1 MSLVETKLLRT
12 ASSPV
17 PTVGRLDKMLK
28 PVRDSHSGWQTLRR
42 FVRIP
47 SACVSALILLALL
60 LAAALAPLLTSYQSD
75 AISPL
80 DAYTPPSLDHL
91 MGTDNFGRDVF
102 SRVLYGGRISL
113 MVGFAA
119 TVIGGGIGLLLGMLA
134 SFFIGVIDEIIMRLL
149 DIMLAFPDILLS
161 MGIVALLGP
170 SVQNVVIAVGIS
182 YVAGF
187 ARIARGSVLSVKAQ
201 DHVLAAQALGCRPAT
216 IMRRHI
222 LPNIVAPLTVY
233 GTLSIASAI
242 LAAAGLSFLGLGAQP
257 PTPEWGVMLSDGR
270 ETLNRAWWV
279 SLFPGLAILVTTL
292 SINFVGDGLR
302 TALDPRVRGR

>member
-1 MSLVETKLLRT
+1 
-12 ASSPV
+12 
-17 PTVGRLDKMLK
+17 MLK
-28 PVRDSHSGWQTLRR
+28 PTRESHSAWQTLRR

-47 SACVSALILLALL
+47 SACVGALILLVLL
-60 LAAALAPLLTSYQSD
+60 LAAALAPLLTPYESD
-75 AISPL
+75 VIAPL
-80 DAYTPPSLDHL
+80 DSYDPPSLDHL
-91 MGTDNFGRDVF
+91 MGTDKFGRDVF
-102 SRVLYGGRISL
+102 TRVLFGGRISL

-119 TVIGGGIGLLLGMLA
+119 TVLGGGIGLLLGMLA
-134 SFFIGVIDEIIMRLL
+134 SFLAGLVDEIIMRLL

-187 ARIARGSVLSVKAQ
+187 ARIVRGSVFSVKAQ
-201 DHVLAAQALGCRPAT
+201 DHVLAAQALGCRPT
-216 IMRRHI
+216 VIMWRHI
-222 LPNIVAPLTVY
+222 LPNIVAPLIVY
-233 GTLSIASAI
+233 GTLSVASAI

>member
-1 MSLVETKLLRT
+1 MATERFRAAPEPAATDD
-12 ASSPV
+12 
-17 PTVGRLDKMLK
+17 RLDAMPK
-28 PVRDSHSGWQTLRR
+28 PSRDSHSPWETLWR

-47 SACVSALILLALL
+47 SASVGALILLVLV
-60 LAAALAPLLTSYQSD
+60 LAAVLAPLLTSYESD

-80 DAYTPPSLDHL
+80 DAYAPPSLDHP
-91 MGTDNFGRDVF
+91 MGTDKFGRDVF
-102 SRVLYGGRISL
+102 TRVLYGGRISL
-113 MVGFAA
+113 MVGVVA
-119 TVIGGGIGLLLGMLA
+119 TVIGGGIGLLLGMFA
-134 SFFIGVIDEIIMRLL
+134 SYFVGVIDEIIMRLL

-170 SVQNVVIAVGIS
+170 SVQNVVIAVGLS

-187 ARIARGSVLSVKAQ
+187 ARIVRGSVLSVKAQ
-201 DHVLAAQALGCRPAT
+201 DHVLAAHALGCRPAI
-216 IMRRHI
+216 IMWRHI
-222 LPNIVAPLTVY
+222 LPNIGAPLIVY
-233 GTLSIASAI
+233 GTLSVASAI

-302 TALDPRVRGR
+302 TALDPRVRAR

>member
-1 MSLVETKLLRT
+1 VVTRQVRT
-12 ASSPV
+12 TLGAAPAE
-17 PTVGRLDKMLK
+17 GRLDAVLK
-28 PVRDSHSGWQTLRR
+28 PTRGSHSAWGTLRR

-47 SACVSALILLALL
+47 SAFVGALILLVLV
-60 LAAALAPLLTSYQSD
+60 LAAILAPTLTPYESD
-75 AISPL
+75 IIAPRE
-80 DAYTPPSLDHL
+80 AYDPPTRDHL
-91 MGTDNFGRDVF
+91 MGTDKFGRDVF
-102 SRVLYGGRISL
+102 TRVLYGGRISL

-119 TVIGGGIGLLLGMLA
+119 TVLGGGIGLLLGMLA
-134 SFFIGVIDEIIMRLL
+134 SFFSGLIDEIIMRLI

-170 SVQNVVIAVGIS
+170 SVQNVIIAVGLS

-187 ARIARGSVLSVKAQ
+187 ARCARGSVLSVKAQ
-201 DHVLAAQALGCRPAT
+201 DHILAAQALGCRPRI
-216 IMRRHI
+216 IMGRHI

-233 GTLSIASAI
+233 GTLSIATAI

-302 TALDPRVRGR
+302 IALDPRVRAR

>member
-1 MSLVETKLLRT
+1 VK
-12 ASSPV
+12 
-17 PTVGRLDKMLK
+17 TVATEQAGMAPGAVAADRLQGTLA
-28 PVRDSHSGWQTLRR
+28 PPGASHSAWQTFRR
-42 FVRIP
+42 FARIP
-47 SACVSALILLALL
+47 SASVGALILLVLL
-60 LAAALAPLLTSYQSD
+60 LAAALAPLLTPYESD
-75 AISPL
+75 VIAPL
-80 DAYTPPSLDHL
+80 DAYEPPSLAHP
-91 MGTDNFGRDVF
+91 MGTDKFGRDVF
-102 SRVLYGGRISL
+102 TRVLYGGRISL

-134 SFFIGVIDEIIMRLL
+134 SFFSGVVDEIIMRLL
-149 DIMLAFPDILLS
+149 DVMLAFPDILLS

-170 SVQNVVIAVGIS
+170 SVQNVVIAVGLS

-187 ARIARGSVLSVKAQ
+187 ARVTRGSVLSVKAQ
-201 DHVLAAQALGCRPAT
+201 EHVLAAQALGCPPIV
-216 IMRRHI
+216 IMGRHI
-222 LPNIVAPLTVY
+222 LPNIVAPLIVY
-233 GTLSIASAI
+233 GTLSVASAI

>member
-1 MSLVETKLLRT
+1 VATGQVRAAPEPAAT
-12 ASSPV
+12 ADRLQAALT
-17 PTVGRLDKMLK
+17 PTRNA
-28 PVRDSHSGWQTLRR
+28 HSAWGTFRR

-47 SACVSALILLALL
+47 SASVGAFILLTLL
-60 LAAALAPLLTSYQSD
+60 LAAALAPLLTPYESD
-75 AISPL
+75 VIAPLEAYDAPSPEH
-80 DAYTPPSLDHL
+80 P
-91 MGTDNFGRDVF
+91 MGTDKFGRDVF
-102 SRVLYGGRISL
+102 TRVLFGGRISL

-134 SFFIGVIDEIIMRLL
+134 SFFSGVIDEIIMRLV
-149 DIMLAFPDILLS
+149 DVMLAFPDILLS

-170 SVQNVVIAVGIS
+170 SVQNVIIAVGLS

-187 ARIARGSVLSVKAQ
+187 ARCARGSVLSVKAQ
-201 DHVLAAQALGCRPAT
+201 DYVLAAQALGCRPAV
-216 IMRRHI
+216 IMGRHI
-222 LPNIVAPLTVY
+222 LPNIVAPLIVY
-233 GTLSIASAI
+233 GTLSVASAI

>member
-1 MSLVETKLLRT
+1 MVTKLLRT
-12 ASSPV
+12 ASSPA
-17 PTVGRLDKMLK
+17 PTASRPDAMLK
-28 PVRDSHSGWQTLRR
+28 PARDSHSTWQTLWR

-47 SACVSALILLALL
+47 SAGVGALVLLVLM
-60 LAAALAPLLTSYQSD
+60 LAAALAPLLTPYESD
-75 AISPL
+75 VIAPL
-80 DAYTPPSLDHL
+80 DAYEPPSIDHP
-91 MGTDNFGRDVF
+91 MGTDKFGRDVF
-102 SRVLYGGRISL
+102 TRVLFGGRISL

-119 TVIGGGIGLLLGMLA
+119 TVLGGGIGLLLGMLA
-134 SFFIGVIDEIIMRLL
+134 SFFTGLIDEIIMRLL

-170 SVQNVVIAVGIS
+170 SVQNVIIAVGLS

-187 ARIARGSVLSVKAQ
+187 ARCVRGCVLSVKAQ
-201 DHVLAAQALGCRPAT
+201 DHILAAQALGCRPGV
-216 IMRRHI
+216 IMWRHI
-222 LPNIVAPLTVY
+222 LPNIVAPLIVY
-233 GTLSIASAI
+233 GTLCVASAI

-292 SINFVGDGLR
+292 SINFLGDGLR
-302 TALDPRVRGR
+302 TSLDPRVRGR

>member
-1 MSLVETKLLRT
+1 VAIEQAGTATKVAT
-12 ASSPV
+12 ADRMQAALAPS
-17 PTVGRLDKMLK
+17 
-28 PVRDSHSGWQTLRR
+28 RDAPSAWGVFRR
-42 FVRIP
+42 FARIP
-47 SACVSALILLALL
+47 SASVGAFILLALL
-60 LAAALAPLLTSYQSD
+60 LAAALASLLTPYESD
-75 AISPL
+75 VISPL
-80 DAYTPPSLDHL
+80 EAYDAPSPEHP
-91 MGTDNFGRDVF
+91 MGTDKFGRDVF
-102 SRVLYGGRISL
+102 TRVLYGGRISL

-134 SFFIGVIDEIIMRLL
+134 SFFSGVIDEIIMRLL
-149 DIMLAFPDILLS
+149 DVMLAFPDILLS

-170 SVQNVVIAVGIS
+170 SVQNVIIAVGIS

-187 ARIARGSVLSVKAQ
+187 ARCVRGCVLSVIAQ
-201 DHVLAAQALGCRPAT
+201 DHVLAAQALGCRPAV
-216 IMRRHI
+216 IMGRHI
-222 LPNIVAPLTVY
+222 LPNIVAPVIVY
-233 GTLSIASAI
+233 GTLSVATAI

>member
-1 MSLVETKLLRT
+1 VVIKRVQT
-12 ASSPV
+12 ASRSD
-17 PTVGRLDKMLK
+17 PTTSRLDTTLK
-28 PVRDSHSGWQTLRR
+28 PTRDSHMAWETLRR
-42 FVRIP
+42 FISMR
-47 SACVSALILLALL
+47 SASAGALIMLVLMLSS
-60 LAAALAPLLTSYQSD
+60 ALAPLLTPYASD

-80 DAYTPPSLDHL
+80 DAYEPPSLDHP
-91 MGTDNFGRDVF
+91 MGTDKFGRDVF
-102 SRVLYGGRISL
+102 TRVLYGGRISL
-113 MVGFAA
+113 MVGFTA

-134 SFFIGVIDEIIMRLL
+134 SFFIGIIDEFIMRLL

-170 SVQNVVIAVGIS
+170 SVQNVVIAVGLS

-187 ARIARGSVLSVKAQ
+187 ARVVRGSVLSVKAQ
-201 DHVLAAQALGCRPAT
+201 DHVLAAQALGCRPGA
-216 IMRRHI
+216 IMWRHI
-222 LPNIVAPLTVY
+222 LPNIAAPLIVY
-233 GTLSIASAI
+233 GTLSVASAI

-302 TALDPRVRGR
+302 IALDPRVRGR

>member
-1 MSLVETKLLRT
+1 VVTRQIEAIT
-12 ASSPV
+12 APA
-17 PTVGRLDKMLK
+17 PTGRRLDAVLR
-28 PVRDSHSGWQTLRR
+28 PTRDSHSAWGTFRR
-42 FVRIP
+42 FIIIP
-47 SACVSALILLALL
+47 SACVGALILLVLV
-60 LAAALAPLLTSYQSD
+60 LAALFAPLLTPYESD
-75 AISPL
+75 IISPL
-80 DAYTPPSLDHL
+80 EAYDPPSRDHL
-91 MGTDNFGRDVF
+91 MGTDKFGRDVF
-102 SRVLYGGRISL
+102 TRVLYGGRISL

-119 TVIGGGIGLLLGMLA
+119 TVLGGGIGLLLGMLA
-134 SFFIGVIDEIIMRLL
+134 SFFIGIVDEIIMRLV

-170 SVQNVVIAVGIS
+170 SVQNVVIAVGLS

-187 ARIARGSVLSVKAQ
+187 ARCVRGSVLSVKAQ
-201 DHVLAAQALGCRPAT
+201 DHVLAAQALGCRPAA
-216 IMRRHI
+216 IMWRHI
-222 LPNIVAPLTVY
+222 LPNIVAPVTVY
-233 GTLSIASAI
+233 GTLSVASAI

-279 SLFPGLAILVTTL
+279 SLFPGLAILATAL

>member
-1 MSLVETKLLRT
+1 VSSVVTKLVRT
-12 ASSPV
+12 GSGPA
-17 PTVGRLDKMLK
+17 PTAGRLDAMLK
-28 PVRDSHSGWQTLRR
+28 PARDSHSAWQTLRR
-42 FVRIP
+42 FVRLP
-47 SACVSALILLALL
+47 SACIAALVLLGLM
-60 LAAALAPLLTSYQSD
+60 LAAALAPLLTAYESD

-80 DAYTPPSLDHL
+80 DAYAPPSLDHP
-91 MGTDNFGRDVF
+91 MGTDKFGRDVF
-102 SRVLYGGRISL
+102 TRVLYGGRISL

-119 TVIGGGIGLLLGMLA
+119 TVIGGGIGLLLGMVA

-187 ARIARGSVLSVKAQ
+187 ARIVRGSVLSVKAQ
-201 DHVLAAQALGCRPAT
+201 DHVLAAQALGCRPAI
-216 IMRRHI
+216 IMWRHI
-222 LPNIVAPLTVY
+222 LPNIVAPLIVY
-233 GTLSIASAI
+233 GTLSVASAI